1 MAWYDFDWYV
11 MVLSGMVWLGMVSK
25 YGMVRCSISV
35 ALFVCNIFDMMFN
48 LYIVC
53 YAIVFDLYIRSTRAL
68 YLSHGVVGGS
78 SHVR

>member
-35 ALFVCNIFDMMFN
+35 ALFVCNKFDD
-48 LYIVC
+48 V
-53 YAIVFDLYIRSTRAL
+53 
-68 YLSHGVVGGS
+68 
-78 SHVR
+78 